1 MLSTL
6 YDLHLPT
13 HMNLI
18 ILSYFAGFRETIQIK
33 DPQEWDDRFY
43 VVFRLEDIPDTQ
55 IGTSTVLARSRRA

>member
-1 MLSTL
+1 
-6 YDLHLPT
+6 
-13 HMNLI
+13 MNLI